1 MAENVELIFEIVNF
15 TLVLIASILFTR
27 IVFRTR
33 RDLLMWYIA
42 FLIHCFALFLHIFKV
57 LLDNS
62 LLKLLSPAISALAI
76 IILCSAA
83 LREYKQTFS
92 GKRKAEMVVPALYF
106 LFAIES
112 SISPIVI
119 VLIVIGIFLIIGIRL
134 MYAIYKVKLTPTHQ
148 FQIYML
154 ISAFLNI
161 SFTIGREFGLV
172 GFETLSSIGDIIMNL
187 MVLMIVL
194 VVLVEERL
202 NKEKKEKADYA
213 LKLQQQLQNSVK
225 LSEKLANIAE
235 NLSAS
240 AEEISSSS
248 ENIAST
254 QQSIA
259 KGTATQSQAITVV
272 QSRVHDFSQ
281 EVKAINEKIA
291 KIKEISD
298 FITMIANQTNMLALN
313 AAIEAARAGEM
324 GRGFNV
330 VAEQVRKL
338 AEQAKQ
344 GVQQTESILKE
355 ISERIMHQ
363 EKSAS
368 DIVAEVD
375 KIAVISE
382 ETSAST
388 EESAASAEEQAA
400 SMENITSTSQEL
412 LKIALSIKEN
422 FQK

>member
-1 MAENVELIFEIVNF
+1 MSEIGR
-15 TLVLIASILFTR
+15 IL
-27 IVFRTR
+27 
-33 RDLLMWYIA
+33 
-42 FLIHCFALFLHIFKV
+42 K
-57 LLDNS
+57 
-62 LLKLLSPAISALAI
+62 
-76 IILCSAA
+76 
-83 LREYKQTFS
+83 
-92 GKRKAEMVVPALYF
+92 
-106 LFAIES
+106 
-112 SISPIVI
+112 SPI
-119 VLIVIGIFLIIGIRL
+119 RL
-134 MYAIYKVKLTPTHQ
+134 
-148 FQIYML
+148 
-154 ISAFLNI
+154 
-161 SFTIGREFGLV
+161 
-172 GFETLSSIGDIIMNL
+172 
-187 MVLMIVL
+187 
-194 VVLVEERL
+194 
-202 NKEKKEKADYA
+202 
-213 LKLQQQLQNSVK
+213 
-225 LSEKLANIAE
+225 
-235 NLSAS
+235 
-240 AEEISSSS
+240 
-248 ENIAST
+248 
-254 QQSIA
+254 
-259 KGTATQSQAITVV
+259 TVV
-272 QSRVHDFSQ
+272 QNRVHDFSQ

-344 GVQQTESILKE
+344 GVQQTDSILKE
-355 ISERIMHQ
+355 ISESIMHQ
-363 EKSAS
+363 EKGAT